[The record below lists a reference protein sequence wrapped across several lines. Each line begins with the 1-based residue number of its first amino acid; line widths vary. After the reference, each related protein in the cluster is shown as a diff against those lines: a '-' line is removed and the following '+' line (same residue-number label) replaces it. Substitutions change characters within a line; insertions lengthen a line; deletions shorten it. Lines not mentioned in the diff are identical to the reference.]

1 MKLVQVANLRL
12 WQAASF
18 EFLQSVVGRIES
30 KCGRLNPWAVDGRG
44 PITTHLKQVPKSSIL
59 KTRKFIRDN
68 PEKLNHSPWSYKVRD
83 TVEAGAHFKETTGLN
98 FRTIPDPFGSY
109 IKTLPPEG

>member
-1 MKLVQVANLRL
+1 MDDCLAQVPNLKL

-44 PITTHLKQVPKSSIL
+44 PVTTHLKQVLTSPFLITTEFSP
-59 KTRKFIRDN
+59 DN
-68 PEKLNHSPWSYKVRD
+68 CEKLNHSP
-83 TVEAGAHFKETTGLN
+83 
-98 FRTIPDPFGSY
+98 
-109 IKTLPPEG
+109 

>member
-1 MKLVQVANLRL
+1 MTLVQVANLRL

-59 KTRKFIRDN
+59 KTRKVFYR
-68 PEKLNHSPWSYKVRD
+68 
-83 TVEAGAHFKETTGLN
+83 
-98 FRTIPDPFGSY
+98 
-109 IKTLPPEG
+109 